1 MSPTPLVAALAAV
14 VLGAAAAS
22 GVHAQGGSSAATAV
36 QVVSPER
43 QSIHRRRT
51 LPAGVEPFE
60 AVRLHAKVAGYLADI
75 RVDIGDRVRKGET
88 LAVIEVPEMAAER
101 PVLEAELAEAKAQ
114 LGKAE
119 AANQLQRAIYERS
132 RALRARGSITEQDL
146 EQARAEHAAAAAEV
160 ALARARIAS
169 VRARVQRLETL
180 LAYATITAP
189 FEGVVT
195 ERFVHPGALIR
206 VATAS
211 SSVAPIITV
220 QRADVVRAITAVPE
234 SDVPFVDRGDPA
246 TLVVRALP
254 ERTFAAAVTRAADA
268 LDPAT
273 RTMRVEVDVP
283 NPDGA
288 LRPGM
293 YGELSLDLDQRPGVL
308 TLPATAVMN
317 DKGQT
322 VVYVVGGGT
331 AHKVAVTTGAEDGGR
346 IEIRAGLDGTEQV
359 VAEGGGALSDGTPVR
374 VVEAGASGGSPA
386 SR

>member
-1 MSPTPLVAALAAV
+1 
-14 VLGAAAAS
+14 
-22 GVHAQGGSSAATAV
+22 V
-36 QVVSPER
+36 QVVQPER
-43 QSIHRRRT
+43 QSLHRRRT
-51 LPAGVEPFE
+51 LPASVEPYE
-60 AVRLHAKVAGYLADI
+60 VVRLYAKVAGYLADI
-75 RVDIGDRVRKGET
+75 RVDIGDRVRKNET
-88 LAVIEVPEMAAER
+88 LAVIEVPETAAER
-101 PVLEAELAEAKAQ
+101 PVLDAELAEAKAQ

-119 AANQLQRAIYERS
+119 AANELQRAIYERS
-132 RALRARGSITEQDL
+132 QTLRAHGSITEQDL
-146 EQARAEHAAAAAEV
+146 EQARAQRAAAVAEV
-160 ALARARIAS
+160 ALAKARIAS
-169 VRARVQRLETL
+169 VRARVERLDTL

-189 FEGVVT
+189 FDGVVT
-195 ERFVHPGALIR
+195 ERFVHPGALIQM
-206 VATAS
+206 AAAS
-211 SSVAPIITV
+211 NTVSPIITV
-220 QRADVVRAITAVPE
+220 QRADVVRATATVAE

-254 ERTFAAAVTRAADA
+254 ERPFAAAVTRMADA

-308 TLPATAVMN
+308 TVPATAVLN

-322 VVYVVGGGT
+322 VVYVVDGG
-331 AHKVAVTTGAEDGGR
+331 AARKVAVKTGAEDDGGR
-346 IEIRAGLDGTEQV
+346 TEIRAGLDETEQV
-359 VAEGGGALSDGTPVR
+359 VAGGGGALSDGAPVR